1 MASSRRS
8 ANSPDDAAEPFPAF
22 PASSSA
28 QEETTTSVTTS
39 TTTHTVIGA
48 DGDPVIRTTT
58 TPAYPTGQAPP
69 VVYTTDDPNTAPVP
83 FTRTTVT
90 VPERAAEPAPTP
102 ILRRRPIGIRRLPS
116 SQNNRLSAASS
127 DSLDGPSR
135 SASGRRRSA
144 SAPQDPHLGAG
155 AGGSTRLTRQFTG
168 QSGLPPLQEE
178 SSQHLRP
185 PGQTVAESTAAPVTV
200 TSTTGVGRR
209 RSISNAA
216 KSIRSRLSAG
226 DESTR
231 TQQDYEDE
239 VVDLLDIVGMY
250 SRHQL

>member
-1 MASSRRS
+1 MPSSRRS
-8 ANSPDDAAEPFPAF
+8 TNSHDDAAEPFPAF

-39 TTTHTVIGA
+39 TTTHTVIGG

-69 VVYTTDDPNTAPVP
+69 MVYTTDDPNTAPVP

-90 VPERAAEPAPTP
+90 VPDRAAGPAPTP
-102 ILRRRPIGIRRLPS
+102 VLRRRPIGIRRLPS
-116 SQNNRLSAASS
+116 NQNNRLSVASS
-127 DSLDGPSR
+127 DSGDGPSR

-155 AGGSTRLTRQFTG
+155 AGAGGSARLTRQFTG
-168 QSGLPPLQEE
+168 QSALPPLQEE

-185 PGQTVAESTAAPVTV
+185 PGQTVAESSAAPVTV

-216 KSIRSRLSAG
+216 RSIRSKLSA
-226 DESTR
+226 DNESTR
-231 TQQDYEDE
+231 MQQDYEDE
-239 VVDLLDIVGMY
+239 VVDFLDIVGMY
-250 SRHQL
+250 SRQ